1 MRNFT
6 RLLLVLAVSVFFIN
20 QSVLGQAMHTKAT
33 DGVRV
38 STPYVQPA
46 KSAGD
51 ILMADSYSI
60 DFEDEVDFT
69 FDFTPWTVVDV
80 DLLPTYG
87 MTGVTWPN
95 AYDPQAFIVF
105 NPATTDPP
113 MTDDPEIQPYSGE
126 KFGACLSSVP
136 SGGQGNDDWFISDH
150 VSVGDGASFTFWAK
164 SYTDEYGLERFNVAV
179 STTTPDPGEFTVI
192 SGPTYIEAPIVWT
205 EYSYD
210 LSDYAGQDIYVAIQC
225 VSYDAFVFMIDDLV
239 IDPGTVAGPCQ
250 NFDDL
255 AVGDYVA
262 VELDDWT
269 TWSNNPGSAED
280 GLITDV
286 VSYSPDN
293 SFVVDGSVDL
303 VQWLNDENLTSGMY
317 YYSNMMYVPDGYCG
331 YFNLQKDIVP
341 GVEWGFQVQF
351 DADGMANVDAGAAA
365 AATFAFTFDE
375 WHMNELIVDLDGDY
389 AEYWFDGVLVV
400 SWPWSTG
407 TFGTPGALTLGSA
420 NYYAWSSGGND
431 PLCYFDDVCFE
442 EIFEDFCEDF
452 DDLSVG
458 DYVAVELDDWTTWSN
473 NPGSAEDALITDV
486 VSLSPDN
493 SFEVTGST
501 DLIRLF
507 ADENLEGGKYYF
519 SLNMNVADGYCGYFN
534 LQKDV
539 VPGVEWGFQV
549 QFDVDGTATVD
560 AGAAAA
566 ATFPFDH
573 DTWILNEL
581 IVDIDE
587 DWAEYW
593 VDGVM
598 IIEWQWT
605 LGTFGTAGANT
616 LGGANIYAWASAG
629 NSPLAY
635 FDDVCFEVLEPVG
648 IGDIPVDMSAVSA
661 VIYPNPA
668 RDRITIKSDEIID
681 EVRIF
686 NNMGQLVYSG
696 QHNNEQVMIN
706 TSNYINGM
714 YLVQVI
720 SGNAVEVRKLIIE

>member
-1 MRNFT
+1 
-6 RLLLVLAVSVFFIN
+6 LLVLAVSVFFIN

-69 FDFTPWTVVDV
+69 FDFTPWTVVDL

-87 MTGVTWPN
+87 MTGVSWPN
-95 AYDPQAFIVF
+95 VYDPQAFIVF
-105 NPATTDPP
+105 NPSTTDPP
-113 MTDDPEIQPYSGE
+113 LTDDPEIQPYAGE

-136 SGGQGNDDWFISDH
+136 SGGQGNDDWFISDL
-150 VSVGDGASFTFWAK
+150 VSLGDGASFTFWAR
-164 SYTDEYGLERFNVAV
+164 SYTDEWGLERFNVAV
-179 STTTPDPGEFTVI
+179 STTTPDPGDFTVI
-192 SGPTYIEAPIVWT
+192 SGPTYIEAPMAWT

-225 VSYDAFVFMIDDLV
+225 VSYDAFIFMIDDLM
-239 IDPGTVAGPCQ
+239 IDPGTMGGPCQ

-351 DADGMANVDAGAAA
+351 DADGLATVDAGAAA

-407 TFGTPGALTLGSA
+407 TFGTPGALTLGGA

-519 SLNMNVADGYCGYFN
+519 SLNMYVADGYCGYFN

-549 QFDVDGTATVD
+549 MFDVDGTASVD

-566 ATFPFDH
+566 ATFPFMH

-593 VDGVM
+593 VDGIL

-605 LGTFGTAGANT
+605 LGTFGTPGANT
-616 LGGANIYAWASAG
+616 LGSSNIYAWASAG

-648 IGDIPVDMSAVSA
+648 IGDIPADMRTVST

-668 RDRITIKSDEIID
+668 RDRITINSDEIID

-720 SGNAVEVRKLIIE
+720 SGNAIEVRKLIIE

>member
-1 MRNFT
+1 M
-6 RLLLVLAVSVFFIN
+6 LVLAVSVFFIN

-69 FDFTPWTVVDV
+69 FDFTPWTVVDL

-87 MTGVTWPN
+87 MTGVSWPN
-95 AYDPQAFIVF
+95 VYDPQAFIVF
-105 NPATTDPP
+105 NPSTTDPP
-113 MTDDPEIQPYSGE
+113 LTDDPEIQPYAGE

-136 SGGQGNDDWFISDH
+136 SGGQGNDDWFISDL
-150 VSVGDGASFTFWAK
+150 VSLGDGASFTFWAR
-164 SYTDEYGLERFNVAV
+164 SYTDEWGLERFNVAV
-179 STTTPDPGEFTVI
+179 STTTPDPGDFTVI
-192 SGPTYIEAPIVWT
+192 SGPTYIEAPMAWT

-225 VSYDAFVFMIDDLV
+225 VSYDAFIFMIDDLM
-239 IDPGTVAGPCQ
+239 IDPGTMGGPCQ

-351 DADGMANVDAGAAA
+351 DADGLATVDAGAAA

-407 TFGTPGALTLGSA
+407 TFGTPGALTLGGA

-519 SLNMNVADGYCGYFN
+519 SLNMYVADGYCGYFN

-549 QFDVDGTATVD
+549 MFDVDGTASVD

-566 ATFPFDH
+566 ATFPFMH

-593 VDGVM
+593 VDGIL

-605 LGTFGTAGANT
+605 LGTFGTPGANT
-616 LGGANIYAWASAG
+616 LGSSNIYAWASAG

-648 IGDIPVDMSAVSA
+648 IGDIPADMRTVST

-668 RDRITIKSDEIID
+668 RDRITINSDEIID

-720 SGNAVEVRKLIIE
+720 SGNAIEVRKLIIE

>member
-6 RLLLVLAVSVFFIN
+6 RILLVLAVSVFFIN

-69 FDFTPWTVVDV
+69 FDFTPWTVVDL

-87 MTGVTWPN
+87 MTGVSWPN
-95 AYDPQAFIVF
+95 VYDPQAFIVF
-105 NPATTDPP
+105 NPSTTDPP
-113 MTDDPEIQPYSGE
+113 LTDDPEIQPYAGE

-136 SGGQGNDDWFISDH
+136 SGGQGNDDWFISDL
-150 VSVGDGASFTFWAK
+150 VSLGDGASFTFWAR
-164 SYTDEYGLERFNVAV
+164 SYTDEWGLERFNVAV
-179 STTTPDPGEFTVI
+179 STTTPDPGDFTVI
-192 SGPTYIEAPIVWT
+192 SGPTYIEAPMAWT

-225 VSYDAFVFMIDDLV
+225 VSYDAFIFMIDDLM
-239 IDPGTVAGPCQ
+239 IDPGTMGGPCQ

-351 DADGMANVDAGAAA
+351 DADGLATVDAGAAA

-407 TFGTPGALTLGSA
+407 TFGTPGALTLGGA

-519 SLNMNVADGYCGYFN
+519 SLNMYVADGYCGYFN

-549 QFDVDGTATVD
+549 MFDVDGTASVD

-566 ATFPFDH
+566 ATFPFMH

-593 VDGVM
+593 VDGIL

-605 LGTFGTAGANT
+605 LGTFGTPGANT
-616 LGGANIYAWASAG
+616 LGSSNIYAWASAG

-648 IGDIPVDMSAVSA
+648 IGDIPADMRTVST

-668 RDRITIKSDEIID
+668 RDRITINSDEIID

-720 SGNAVEVRKLIIE
+720 SGNAIEVRKLIIE

>member
-1 MRNFT
+1 M
-6 RLLLVLAVSVFFIN
+6 LVLAVSVFFIN

-69 FDFTPWTVVDV
+69 FDFTPWTVVDG

-87 MTGVTWPN
+87 MTGVSWPN
-95 AYDPQAFIVF
+95 VYDPQAFIVF
-105 NPATTDPP
+105 NPSTTDPP
-113 MTDDPEIQPYSGE
+113 LTDDPDIQPYSGE

-136 SGGQGNDDWFISDH
+136 SGGQGNDDWFISDL
-150 VSVGDGASFTFWAK
+150 VSLGDGASFTFWAR
-164 SYTDEYGLERFNVAV
+164 SYTDDWGLERFNVAV
-179 STTTPDPGEFTVI
+179 STTTPDPDEFTVI
-192 SGPTYIEAPIVWT
+192 SGATYIEAPMAWT

-225 VSYDAFVFMIDDLV
+225 VSYDAFIFMIDDLV
-239 IDPGTVAGPCQ
+239 IDPGTMGGPCQ

-351 DADGMANVDAGAAA
+351 DADGMASVDAGASA

-407 TFGTPGALTLGSA
+407 TFGTPGALTLGGA

-458 DYVAVELDDWTTWSN
+458 DYVAVELPDEWTTWSN

-501 DLIRLF
+501 DLVRLF

-519 SLNMNVADGYCGYFN
+519 SLNMYVADGYCGYFN

-549 QFDVDGTATVD
+549 MFDVDGTASVD

-566 ATFPFDH
+566 ATFPFMH

-593 VDGVM
+593 VDGIL

-605 LGTFGTAGANT
+605 LGTFGTPGANT

-635 FDDVCFEVLEPVG
+635 FDDVCFEVLVPVG
-648 IGDIPVDMSAVSA
+648 IGDIPADMRTTST

-668 RDRITIKSDEIID
+668 RDRITINSDEIID

-696 QHNNEQVMIN
+696 QYNNEQVMIN

-720 SGNAVEVRKLIIE
+720 SGNAIEVRKLIIE